1 MLGISGNYSHIYF
14 HRDIPVLAFSH
25 TRNEVLSAV
34 IPMENSRHLP
44 PALKRILHFPEE
56 FVEREDDGILIL
68 NGEGTWLVDLY
79 LSDRE
84 IPSNRQ
90 ALEKYSPRG
99 YTARQWM
106 LDNHA
111 ASFTDCYW
119 ADTMEGSL
127 DWAGIEKQRQNLG
140 EFSVIL
146 DSAHYTGYNSA
157 LGGELEKFWFRS
169 DGKIFL
175 CKKTLPLYGVLNVRE
190 AVAGFI
196 YGRQGVQA
204 CTYSLVRDREN
215 MVIGC
220 KCPAFTDARTELV
233 TAYDLLEEYNATQ
246 CDDVYERI
254 AGYAEAYGLPEEK
267 TFDYL
272 DMQMLVDFLIGNRDR
287 HQGNIG
293 FLRDADTL
301 RIFSAAPVYDSGSS
315 AGKEGERP
323 EGGLKTTVNG
333 LYPTFGECLSHVK
346 DPYIL
351 DMARL
356 PDAQELL
363 GIMENAGCIPV
374 PRREQLLKSYEEHS
388 RFLALLQEEA
398 GKGRK

>member
-1 MLGISGNYSHIYF
+1 
-14 HRDIPVLAFSH
+14 
-25 TRNEVLSAV
+25 
-34 IPMENSRHLP
+34 
-44 PALKRILHFPEE
+44 
-56 FVEREDDGILIL
+56 
-68 NGEGTWLVDLY
+68 
-79 LSDRE
+79 
-84 IPSNRQ
+84 
-90 ALEKYSPRG
+90 
-99 YTARQWM
+99 
-106 LDNHA
+106 
-111 ASFTDCYW
+111 
-119 ADTMEGSL
+119 
-127 DWAGIEKQRQNLG
+127 
-140 EFSVIL
+140 
-146 DSAHYTGYNSA
+146 
-157 LGGELEKFWFRS
+157 
-169 DGKIFL
+169 
-175 CKKTLPLYGVLNVRE
+175 
-190 AVAGFI
+190 
-196 YGRQGVQA
+196 
-204 CTYSLVRDREN
+204 
-215 MVIGC
+215 
-220 KCPAFTDARTELV
+220 
-233 TAYDLLEEYNATQ
+233 
-246 CDDVYERI
+246 VYERI

-315 AGKEGERP
+315 ARLEGILPDRGP
-323 EGGLKTTVNG
+323 GTTVNG